1 LNAENPL
8 EQLGAIWSGLDGRRR
23 FTVVAATLGMFVAV
37 ILLAQLASKP
47 RMSLLYAGLDASS
60 AGEVVAA
67 LEARGALVDVR
78 GPAIYV
84 EASQRD
90 ALRLAL
96 AGEGLPQNGG
106 QGYELLDALTG
117 FGTTAQMFDAAYWR
131 AKEGELARTIVAN
144 RQFSAARVHISNP
157 ASDPFRQ
164 GQVESASVSVSMASG
179 SMTPGQATA
188 LRYLVASAVTGL
200 DPSMVTVIDSQTG
213 LVPHMDDGT
222 SPSGQSD
229 AREEALRASVT
240 RLLEARVG
248 VGRAIVEVSVE
259 PITEREEITERRF
272 EPDSRVPISSDS
284 EETSTRSANAQGNG
298 VTVASNLPEG
308 DAAGSGGSSESSE
321 PRTREVINYE
331 VSETQRAVLR
341 EPGAIR
347 RISVAVLVD
356 GVLTTNEDGTSI
368 WEPRSSEELDDMR
381 ELVAS
386 AIGFNETRGDQ
397 ITMRSMEFQPL
408 PEIED
413 PAPLSFLE
421 RASFDVLSLAQL
433 AVLAIV
439 SLVLGLFVVRPILT
453 SAPAPQVAQ
462 IAPPTE
468 DDASELPEVAS
479 LPAMDGEVSDIGPL
493 DDFQPLDLPAFGG
506 MDSEPDPADRLRQL
520 IEEKQD
526 ETVEVLSQWM
536 NDPQEEVTR

>member
-1 LNAENPL
+1 M

-23 FTVVAATLGMFVAV
+23 FTVIAATLGMFAAV
-37 ILLAQLASKP
+37 ILLAQMASKP
-47 RMSLLYAGLDASS
+47 RMTLLYAGLDASS

-84 EASQRD
+84 EAGQRD

-96 AGEGLPQNGG
+96 ASEGLPQNGG

-131 AKEGELARTIVAN
+131 AKEGELARTITAN

-179 SMTPGQATA
+179 TMSPGQAMA

-200 DPSMVTVIDSQTG
+200 DAKMVTVIDSESG
-213 LVPHMDDGT
+213 LVPHNDDAM
-222 SPSGQSD
+222 SPSGNSD

-240 RLLEARVG
+240 RLMEARVG
-248 VGRAIVEVSVE
+248 IGGAIVEVTVD
-259 PITEREEITERRF
+259 PVTEREEFTERRF

-284 EETSTRSANAQGNG
+284 EETSTRSTNAQANG

-308 DAAGSGGSSESSE
+308 DTNGAGGSSESSE
-321 PRTREVINYE
+321 TRTREVVNYE

-341 EPGAIR
+341 EPGAVR

-356 GVLTTNEDGTSI
+356 GVQSVAEDGTST
-368 WEPRSSEELDDMR
+368 WSPRSQEELDDMR
-381 ELVAS
+381 DLVAS
-386 AIGFNETRGDQ
+386 AIGFDEARGDQ
-397 ITMRSMEFQPL
+397 ITMRSMEFQP
-408 PEIED
+408 PPPVED
-413 PAPLSFLE
+413 PEPLSFLE
-421 RASFDVLSLAQL
+421 QASFDVLSLVQL
-433 AVLAIV
+433 AVLAFV
-439 SLVLGLFVVRPILT
+439 SLILGLFVVRPILT
-453 SAPAPQVAQ
+453 SAPRPQVAQ
-462 IAPPTE
+462 IAPPAVSNDEE
-468 DDASELPEVAS
+468 DNPAS
-479 LPAMDGEVSDIGPL
+479 LPAIDGEIGGIGDIGPL

-520 IEEKQD
+520 IDEKQD

-536 NDPQEEVTR
+536 NDPQEEAAR

>member
-1 LNAENPL
+1 
-8 EQLGAIWSGLDGRRR
+8 
-23 FTVVAATLGMFVAV
+23 
-37 ILLAQLASKP
+37 
-47 RMSLLYAGLDASS
+47 
-60 AGEVVAA
+60 
-67 LEARGALVDVR
+67 
-78 GPAIYV
+78 
-84 EASQRD
+84 
-90 ALRLAL
+90 
-96 AGEGLPQNGG
+96 
-106 QGYELLDALTG
+106 
-117 FGTTAQMFDAAYWR
+117 
-131 AKEGELARTIVAN
+131 
-144 RQFSAARVHISNP
+144 
-157 ASDPFRQ
+157 
-164 GQVESASVSVSMASG
+164 
-179 SMTPGQATA
+179 
-188 LRYLVASAVTGL
+188 
-200 DPSMVTVIDSQTG
+200 MVTVIDSQTG

-321 PRTREVINYE
+321 TRTREVVNYE